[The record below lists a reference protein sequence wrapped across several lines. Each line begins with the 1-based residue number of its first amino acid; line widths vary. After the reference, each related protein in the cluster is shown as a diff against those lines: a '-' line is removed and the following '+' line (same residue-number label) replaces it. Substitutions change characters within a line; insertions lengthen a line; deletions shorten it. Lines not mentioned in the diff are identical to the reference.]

1 MFSSGTR
8 DYGAKLLSS
17 LLATLSL
24 LMKVHVA
31 VVGCSVS
38 VWASACAK
46 PCFTFMKPWPSKVA
60 AWVKPKRP
68 ARRITAIFLMV
79 FNQQNLLLLS
89 IQPLPFIAKS
99 IDDLRKRA
107 IVLVV
112 LSLHVHHE
120 LTEINEI
127 RFGVLGVL
135 AYLGIQLPL
144 LRLLLLAL
152 LFGLLVLVAED
163 LLLLD
168 LRDEPESVLYFVPD
182 AFGLLVVLLLDILMV
197 PSELKLLLHFFQ
209 QLEKGE
215 ATQLK

>member
-1 MFSSGTR
+1 
-8 DYGAKLLSS
+8 
-17 LLATLSL
+17 
-24 LMKVHVA
+24 
-31 VVGCSVS
+31 
-38 VWASACAK
+38 
-46 PCFTFMKPWPSKVA
+46 
-60 AWVKPKRP
+60 
-68 ARRITAIFLMV
+68 MV

-107 IVLVV
+107 IALVV

-144 LRLLLLAL
+144 LCLFMLAVLL
-152 LFGLLVLVAED
+152 GLLVLVAEH
-163 LLLLD
+163 LFLLD
-168 LRDEPESVLYFVPD
+168 LRDELESVLYFVPD

-197 PSELKLLLHFFQ
+197 PFEFQLLLHFFQ
-209 QLEKGE
+209 ELEKGE
-215 ATQLK
+215 STQLK

>member
-1 MFSSGTR
+1 
-8 DYGAKLLSS
+8 
-17 LLATLSL
+17 
-24 LMKVHVA
+24 
-31 VVGCSVS
+31 
-38 VWASACAK
+38 
-46 PCFTFMKPWPSKVA
+46 
-60 AWVKPKRP
+60 
-68 ARRITAIFLMV
+68 MV